1 MATQNNSAFY
11 LEALKALKLQGEQ
24 APYGSDAR
32 KLYSTKANSLR
43 ELLKTQFG
51 MTNIDADYGAGVSL
65 ANTPGGGKIDWNIL
79 ANAADILGTSQA
91 GSTRSAF
98 DRALGEYLTRNL
110 PAWQKQNATTASASI
125 TSTAPSVMG
134 GDSAAASIVNSQGWG
149 NPGQGF
155 KPQQPGTSPPSVG
168 APVTH
173 PSVAQGTP
181 SQTGAPGFDTA
192 GNPVPTGTGAGM
204 GTGTNV
210 YGDFI
215 KSEYFKNNDFDG
227 YFLSKNANL
236 NLPTITDP
244 TTGKVTI
251 DWKAKDANGNYII
264 SGSVFASYGNAMG
277 LWNTLQ
283 GLSKEK
289 DTFNAVD
296 IEKNPAFKEQMN
308 VFSIEMESLQKQ
320 FNLNVDAQLAGLK
333 GSQDA
338 NKASLEYELNTIRRE
353 IGASNWRSRQSLAAS
368 GMAFSGML
376 GYLYGQN
383 EAKGMD
389 ATIRATAISAAEIKA
404 IGEQMAILDGSKLSY
419 ASDLERLYGAKRAA
433 YRASLIDPTS
443 TRLQEIGQLI
453 DQGIADFETT
463 MGTIAPATELERRDT
478 EAATAKATTTA
489 VQGLNDDQLKALDKG
504 YRITGVDEN
513 GIYSYSPILSGKE
526 LADFTAEGW
535 SFNED
540 GTLANGYEPTAPQI
554 ATWLADGILY
564 DPETRTLSQVM
575 SPKEVADF
583 GVEGYSVDPKTG
595 AVLGY
600 EPTPQQIGDW
610 LSKGVRYDPKTKTFS
625 KIVPVTGTGGGGG
638 DDDDDDDSVYD
649 PKVDLSIL
657 SNSGASAGEKQ
668 RAALNLTAGRGSLT
682 DENFSAF
689 MQGGRM
695 AIDANG
701 NTMFLSPTDKVP
713 RGYTET
719 GTVSGLLT
727 LDASQALQVA
737 NLIEDPVRQ
746 MAVMVIL
753 SMKGKAGDPAKSWF
767 DPMNELIAENAGKYE
782 FSSEEV
788 GQLEKIL
795 IAYFGTQPGPGA

>member
-1 MATQNNSAFY
+1 MPTQNNQQFY
-11 LEALKALKLQGEQ
+11 IQSLLALKQAGEKS
-24 APYGSDAR
+24 PYGSDER

-51 MTNIDADYGAGVSL
+51 MMNIDADYGAGVSL
-65 ANTPGGGKIDWNIL
+65 ANTPGGGKIDWNVL

-110 PAWQKQNATTASASI
+110 PVWQKQQATTPSSAL
-125 TSTAPSVMG
+125 TATETPVMG
-134 GDSAAASIVNSQGWG
+134 GGSAAASIASGQPLTASSVNSGMQAS
-149 NPGQGF
+149 QATAT
-155 KPQQPGTSPPSVG
+155 QQAKGAGTWNM
-168 APVTH
+168 
-173 PSVAQGTP
+173 GTAGGITP
-181 SQTGAPGFDTA
+181 NRLDNVAPGF
-192 GNPVPTGTGAGM
+192 NPDGTPVGGAG
-204 GTGTNV
+204 GNV

-215 KSEYFKNNDFDG
+215 KSSYFKNNDFDG
-227 YFLSKNANL
+227 YFLSKNPNL
-236 NLPTITDP
+236 NLPTVTDP
-244 TTGKVTI
+244 TTGRVTI
-251 DWKAKDANGNYII
+251 DWGNVEKMKLVPE
-264 SGSVFASYGNAMG
+264 SVVVAYGNATG

-289 DTFNAVD
+289 DTFNAID

-338 NKASLEYELNTIRRE
+338 NKAALEYELNTIKRE

-389 ATIRATAISAAEIKA
+389 ATIRATAISAAELKA

-419 ASDLERLYGAKRAA
+419 ASDLERMYGAKRSA
-433 YRASLIDPTS
+433 YRASLIDPTN

-463 MGTIAPATELERRDT
+463 MGTIAPAAELERRET
-478 EAATAKATTTA
+478 VATQETATGKA

-504 YRITGVDEN
+504 YRITGMDEN

-540 GTLANGYEPTAPQI
+540 GTLAEGYEPTAPQI

-575 SPKEVADF
+575 SPKDVADF
-583 GVEGYSVDPKTG
+583 GIEGYTVDPKTG

-625 KIVPVTGTGGGGG
+625 KIVPATPAGGGGG
-638 DDDDDDDSVYD
+638 TTPPESVYD
-649 PKVDLSIL
+649 PKGDLSIL
-657 SNSGASAGEKQ
+657 SNSGATAAEKQ
-668 RAALNLTAGRGSLT
+668 RAALNLTAGKGALT
-682 DENFSAF
+682 DTNFTAF

-695 AIDANG
+695 ATDADG
-701 NTMFLSPTDKVP
+701 NVKFLSPTETLP
-713 RGYTET
+713 RGFTET
-719 GTVSGLLT
+719 GMVSGLLT
-727 LDASQALQVA
+727 LDPSQALQIA

-753 SMKGKAGDPAKSWF
+753 SMKGRAGDPAKSWF
-767 DPMNELIAENAGKYE
+767 DPMNQLIESNADQYE

-788 GQLEKIL
+788 GQLEKML
-795 IAYFGTQPGPGA
+795 LSYFGTQPGPGA